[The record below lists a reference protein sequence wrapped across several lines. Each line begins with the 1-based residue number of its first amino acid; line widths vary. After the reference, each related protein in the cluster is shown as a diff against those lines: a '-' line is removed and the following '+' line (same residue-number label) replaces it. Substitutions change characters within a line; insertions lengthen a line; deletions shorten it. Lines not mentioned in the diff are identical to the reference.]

1 MTSRIDA
8 AVRRAAVLGLLAA
21 LVVAGGVGCEA
32 ERKVLPEKV
41 EVGPSPRSSGEPPVP
56 AATPSEVKKFLER
69 VVAAV
74 TDNQPQRLQLARVSR
89 AHGEGTMLRPEGPD
103 APATIR
109 AKTRRDFRAV
119 WPDRLRL
126 DYESDPPHPFSLSFI
141 LNGESLW
148 SIANRQ
154 PVPLT
159 EPVYLEEARTDGL
172 AQHWLPLIF
181 PLLEPGVVAYDLR
194 ESDGQPARYLLRCKF
209 PNRPVYQLAF
219 DAQTLL
225 LRHVEYRLSLVA
237 ARPMQREWD
246 FDDFQSFSGLKLP
259 TRMSYAETIDSPR
272 VREVKMEWQIR
283 WEFPATIAEEVFQP
297 PATPVPPPPPKK

>member
-1 MTSRIDA
+1 MGSP
-8 AVRRAAVLGLLAA
+8 RRAASYRMAVLGLLTA
-21 LVVAGGVGCEA
+21 LVVSGGVGCEA
-32 ERKVLPEKV
+32 ERKELPKEVK
-41 EVGPSPRSSGEPPVP
+41 VGPSTRLVTEPPVP
-56 AATPSEVKKFLER
+56 AATPPEVKNFLER
-69 VVAAV
+69 AVAAV
-74 TDNQPQRLQLARVSR
+74 TANQPQRLQQARVSR
-89 AHGEGTMLRPEGPD
+89 ATGEGTMLRPEGPD
-103 APATIR
+103 APVTVR
-109 AKTRRDFRAV
+109 AKTRRDLRAV

-194 ESDGQPARYLLRCKF
+194 ESDGQVVRYLLRCKF

-225 LRHVEYRLSLVA
+225 LRHVEYRLSLAA

-246 FDDFQSFSGLKLP
+246 FDDFQTFSGLKLP
-259 TRMSYAETIDSPR
+259 TRMSYAETIDNPR
-272 VREVKMEWQIR
+272 VREVKMEWQIH
-283 WEFPATIAEEVFQP
+283 WEFPATIAEEIFQP
-297 PATPVPPPPPKK
+297 PATPGQPPQKK